1 MLLPIVPQVA
11 VHVAVALA
19 VNCNVPLIAT
29 EGFKGEIV
37 NPEVPVPESA
47 TCCGLFVAE
56 SVKLSVAVRAPAAV
70 GLNTIVAVQPADAV
84 RLVPHVLLETV
95 KSVAFAPVIATLL
108 MVMDAAVALDKV
120 AVCDAVLE
128 PIVVL
133 ANVRLAG
140 VAATVPGAAPVPESA
155 RVWGL
160 LLAASAKFK
169 VAVRSPVA
177 VGENTIVTVQLA
189 DAARLV
195 PHVLLKIW

>member
-1 MLLPIVPQVA
+1 
-11 VHVAVALA
+11 
-19 VNCNVPLIAT
+19 
-29 EGFKGEIV
+29 
-37 NPEVPVPESA
+37 
-47 TCCGLFVAE
+47 
-56 SVKLSVAVRAPAAV
+56 LSVAVRAPAAV

-195 PHVLLKIW
+195 PHVLLKIL